1 MLIFQKLVN
10 NKKFT
15 SSFNNKNLY
24 NSQQPPVI
32 SATAIQFRKRIQ
44 QTFKSYYEAK
54 KFEKSVNQQIKQ
66 FVPLDK
72 YKYYILSDKA
82 FKEALFV
89 VVLYIL
95 FTIITALCIYYLG
108 ENKIIF
114 IDAIFEAATTISNN
128 GLTVGITTMDM
139 NSISKMILSF
149 NMIMGR
155 FEIIAILYIFISK
168 LRV

>member
-1 MLIFQKLVN
+1 M
-10 NKKFT
+10 
-15 SSFNNKNLY
+15 
-24 NSQQPPVI
+24 
-32 SATAIQFRKRIQ
+32 
-44 QTFKSYYEAK
+44 
-54 KFEKSVNQQIKQ
+54 
-66 FVPLDK
+66 
-72 YKYYILSDKA
+72 
-82 FKEALFV
+82 
-89 VVLYIL
+89 
-95 FTIITALCIYYLG
+95 ITALCIYYLG

-168 LRV
+168 LRK